1 MAKVYAPLQDYNGI
15 SASVTFVNGVG
26 ETDNENL
33 LEWFEEKGYTVER
46 EEKPKRGKKTKG
58 ATEETSEGAT
68 EETSEE
74 TSEGATEETTEGV
87 AEEVA
92 EGNE

>member
-1 MAKVYAPLQDYNGI
+1 MAKVYAPLKDYNGI

-46 EEKPKRGKKTKG
+46 DEKPKRAKKAK
-58 ATEETSEGAT
+58 EVT

-74 TSEGATEETTEGV
+74 ATEEV

>member
-1 MAKVYAPLQDYNGI
+1 MAKVYAPLKDYNGI

-46 EEKPKRGKKTKG
+46 DEKPKRAKKTKEV
-58 ATEETSEGAT
+58 TEETSEGAT
-68 EETSEE
+68 EE
-74 TSEGATEETTEGV
+74 V

>member
-1 MAKVYAPLQDYNGI
+1 MAKVYAPLKDYNGI

-33 LEWFEEKGYTVER
+33 LEWFEEHNYTVER
-46 EEKPKRGKKTKG
+46 EEKPKRTKKTKEE
-58 ATEETSEGAT
+58 TEETSDGENKEGT
-68 EETSEE
+68 
-74 TSEGATEETTEGV
+74 
-87 AEEVA
+87 EEVA

>member
-1 MAKVYAPLQDYNGI
+1 MAKVYAPLEDYNGI

-46 EEKPKRGKKTKG
+46 DEKPKRAKKAKEANEETSDG
-58 ATEETSEGAT
+58 ATEETSD
-68 EETSEE
+68 
-74 TSEGATEETTEGV
+74 GATEETTEGV

>member
-1 MAKVYAPLQDYNGI
+1 MAKVYTPLQGYNGI

-46 EEKPKRGKKTKG
+46 EEKSKRAKKAKEV
-58 ATEETSEGAT
+58 TEETSEGAT
-68 EETSEE
+68 EE
-74 TSEGATEETTEGV
+74 V

>member
-1 MAKVYAPLQDYNGI
+1 MAKVYAPLKDYNGI

-46 EEKPKRGKKTKG
+46 EEKPKRAKKAKEV
-58 ATEETSEGAT
+58 TEETSEGET
-68 EETSEE
+68 EE
-74 TSEGATEETTEGV
+74 V

>member
-1 MAKVYAPLQDYNGI
+1 MAKVYTPLQGYNGI
-15 SASVTFVNGVG
+15 SASVEFVNGVG

-46 EEKPKRGKKTKG
+46 EEKPKRAKK
-58 ATEETSEGAT
+58 ATDE
-68 EETSEE
+68 
-74 TSEGATEETTEGV
+74 V

>member
-1 MAKVYAPLQDYNGI
+1 MAKVYAPLKDYNGI

-46 EEKPKRGKKTKG
+46 EEKPKRAKK
-58 ATEETSEGAT
+58 ATEE
-68 EETSEE
+68 
-74 TSEGATEETTEGV
+74 V

>member
-1 MAKVYAPLQDYNGI
+1 MAKVYAPLKDYNGI

-46 EEKPKRGKKTKG
+46 DEKPKRAKKAKEV
-58 ATEETSEGAT
+58 TEETSEGAT
-68 EETSEE
+68 EEVT
-74 TSEGATEETTEGV
+74 
-87 AEEVA
+87 EEVA

>member
-1 MAKVYAPLQDYNGI
+1 MAKVYAPLKEYNGI

-33 LEWFEEKGYTVER
+33 LEWFEERGYTVER
-46 EEKPKRGKKTKG
+46 EKPKRAKKAKEV
-58 ATEETSEGAT
+58 TEETSEGAT
-68 EETSEE
+68 EE
-74 TSEGATEETTEGV
+74 V

>member
-1 MAKVYAPLQDYNGI
+1 MAKVYAPLQGYNGI
-15 SASVTFVNGVG
+15 SASVEFVNGVG

-46 EEKPKRGKKTKG
+46 DEKPKRAKKTKEV
-58 ATEETSEGAT
+58 TEETSEGA
-68 EETSEE
+68 
-74 TSEGATEETTEGV
+74 SEGATEEV

>member
-1 MAKVYAPLQDYNGI
+1 MAKVYTPLKDYNGI

-46 EEKPKRGKKTKG
+46 EEKPKRAKK
-58 ATEETSEGAT
+58 ATEEVT
-68 EETSEE
+68 
-74 TSEGATEETTEGV
+74 
-87 AEEVA
+87 EEVA

>member
-1 MAKVYAPLQDYNGI
+1 MAKVYTPLKDYNGI

-46 EEKPKRGKKTKG
+46 DEKPKRAKKAKDETEEISDG
-58 ATEETSEGAT
+58 ATEEVA
-68 EETSEE
+68 EEVAEK
-74 TSEGATEETTEGV
+74 V

>member
-1 MAKVYAPLQDYNGI
+1 MAKVYTPLQGYNGI
-15 SASVTFVNGVG
+15 SASVEFVNGVG

-33 LEWFEEKGYTVER
+33 LEWFEEKGYTIER
-46 EEKPKRGKKTKG
+46 DEKQKRAKKSKEV
-58 ATEETSEGAT
+58 TEETSEGAT
-68 EETSEE
+68 EE
-74 TSEGATEETTEGV
+74 V

>member
-1 MAKVYAPLQDYNGI
+1 MAKVYTPLKDYNGI
-15 SASVTFVNGVG
+15 SASITFLDGAG

-33 LEWFEEKGYTVER
+33 LEWFEERGYTVER

-58 ATEETSEGAT
+58 ATEETSE
-68 EETSEE
+68 E
-74 TSEGATEETTEGV
+74 TSEGATEETSEGV

>member
-1 MAKVYAPLQDYNGI
+1 MAKVYTPLKDYNGI
-15 SASVTFVNGVG
+15 SASVEFVNGVG

-46 EEKPKRGKKTKG
+46 DEKPKRVKKAKE
-58 ATEETSEGAT
+58 ATEETSEGTT
-68 EETSEE
+68 EE
-74 TSEGATEETTEGV
+74 V

>member
-1 MAKVYAPLQDYNGI
+1 MAKVYAPLKDYNGI

-46 EEKPKRGKKTKG
+46 DEKPKRAKK
-58 ATEETSEGAT
+58 ATEE
-68 EETSEE
+68 
-74 TSEGATEETTEGV
+74 V
-87 AEEVA
+87 AEEVV

>member
-1 MAKVYAPLQDYNGI
+1 MAKVYAPLKDYNGI

-46 EEKPKRGKKTKG
+46 DEKPKRAKK
-58 ATEETSEGAT
+58 AVEEES
-68 EETSEE
+68 
-74 TSEGATEETTEGV
+74 
-87 AEEVA
+87 EEVA

>member
-1 MAKVYAPLQDYNGI
+1 MAKVYAPLKDYNGI

-46 EEKPKRGKKTKG
+46 DEKTKPAKKTKEV
-58 ATEETSEGAT
+58 TEETSEGAT
-68 EETSEE
+68 EE
-74 TSEGATEETTEGV
+74 V

>member
-1 MAKVYAPLQDYNGI
+1 MAKVYAPLKDYSGI
-15 SASVTFVNGVG
+15 SASFTFVNGVG

-46 EEKPKRGKKTKG
+46 EKPKRAKKATED
-58 ATEETSEGAT
+58 ATEE
-68 EETSEE
+68 
-74 TSEGATEETTEGV
+74 V

>member
-1 MAKVYAPLQDYNGI
+1 MAKVYTPLQGYNGI
-15 SASVTFVNGVG
+15 SASVEFVNGVG

-33 LEWFEEKGYTVER
+33 LEWFEEKGYTVEQD
-46 EEKPKRGKKTKG
+46 EKPKRAKKAKE
-58 ATEETSEGAT
+58 ATEETSEGA
-68 EETSEE
+68 
-74 TSEGATEETTEGV
+74 TEGV

>member
-1 MAKVYAPLQDYNGI
+1 MAKVYAPLKDYNGI

-46 EEKPKRGKKTKG
+46 EEKPKRAKKAKEV
-58 ATEETSEGAT
+58 TEETSEGET
-68 EETSEE
+68 EE
-74 TSEGATEETTEGV
+74 V

-92 EGNE
+92 DGNE

>member
-15 SASVTFVNGVG
+15 SASVEFVNGVG

-46 EEKPKRGKKTKG
+46 DEKPKRAKKAK
-58 ATEETSEGAT
+58 EVT

-74 TSEGATEETTEGV
+74 TSEGATEEVTEEV

>member
-1 MAKVYAPLQDYNGI
+1 MAKVYAPLKDYNGI

-46 EEKPKRGKKTKG
+46 EEKPKRAKKSKEV
-58 ATEETSEGAT
+58 TEETSEGAT
-68 EETSEE
+68 EE
-74 TSEGATEETTEGV
+74 V

>member
-1 MAKVYAPLQDYNGI
+1 MAKVYAPLKDYNGI

-46 EEKPKRGKKTKG
+46 EKSKRAKKATED
-58 ATEETSEGAT
+58 ATEE
-68 EETSEE
+68 
-74 TSEGATEETTEGV
+74 V

>member
-46 EEKPKRGKKTKG
+46 DEKPKRGKKTK
-58 ATEETSEGAT
+58 GAT

>member
-1 MAKVYAPLQDYNGI
+1 MAKVYAPLKDYNGI
-15 SASVTFVNGVG
+15 SASVEFVNGVG

-46 EEKPKRGKKTKG
+46 EEKPKRAKKTKEV
-58 ATEETSEGAT
+58 TEETSEGAT
-68 EETSEE
+68 EE
-74 TSEGATEETTEGV
+74 V

>member
-1 MAKVYAPLQDYNGI
+1 MAKVYTPLKDYNGI

-33 LEWFEEKGYTVER
+33 LEWFEERGYTVER
-46 EEKPKRGKKTKG
+46 EEKPKRGKKTK
-58 ATEETSEGAT
+58 GAT

>member
-1 MAKVYAPLQDYNGI
+1 MAKVYTPLEGYNGI
-15 SASVTFVNGVG
+15 SASVEFVNGVG

-46 EEKPKRGKKTKG
+46 EKPKRAKK
-58 ATEETSEGAT
+58 ATEDVA
-68 EETSEE
+68 EE
-74 TSEGATEETTEGV
+74 V

>member
-1 MAKVYAPLQDYNGI
+1 MAKVYTPLQGYNGI
-15 SASVTFVNGVG
+15 SASVEFVNGVG

-46 EEKPKRGKKTKG
+46 DEKPKRVKKAKE

-68 EETSEE
+68 EE
-74 TSEGATEETTEGV
+74 V

-92 EGNE
+92 ECNE

>member
-1 MAKVYAPLQDYNGI
+1 MAKVYAPLKDYNGI
-15 SASVTFVNGVG
+15 SASVTFINGVG

-46 EEKPKRGKKTKG
+46 DEKPKRAKKAK
-58 ATEETSEGAT
+58 EVT

-74 TSEGATEETTEGV
+74 ATEEV

>member
-1 MAKVYAPLQDYNGI
+1 MAKVYTPLQGYNGI

-46 EEKPKRGKKTKG
+46 DEKPKRAKKAKEVTEETSDG
-58 ATEETSEGAT
+58 ATEE
-68 EETSEE
+68 
-74 TSEGATEETTEGV
+74 V

>member
-1 MAKVYAPLQDYNGI
+1 MAKVYAPLKDYNGI

-26 ETDNENL
+26 ETDNESL

-46 EEKPKRGKKTKG
+46 DEKPKRAKKAKEV
-58 ATEETSEGAT
+58 TEETSEGAT
-68 EETSEE
+68 EE
-74 TSEGATEETTEGV
+74 V
-87 AEEVA
+87 AEEVV

>member
-1 MAKVYAPLQDYNGI
+1 MAKVYAPLKDYNGI
-15 SASVTFVNGVG
+15 SASVEFVNGVG

-46 EEKPKRGKKTKG
+46 EEKPKRAKKAKEV
-58 ATEETSEGAT
+58 TEETSEGAT
-68 EETSEE
+68 EE
-74 TSEGATEETTEGV
+74 V

>member
-1 MAKVYAPLQDYNGI
+1 MAKVYAPLKDYNGI

-46 EEKPKRGKKTKG
+46 DEKPKRAKKAKE

-68 EETSEE
+68 EEE
-74 TSEGATEETTEGV
+74 T
-87 AEEVA
+87 EEVA

>member
-1 MAKVYAPLQDYNGI
+1 MAKVYAPLEGYNGI
-15 SASVTFVNGVG
+15 SASVEFVNGVG

-46 EEKPKRGKKTKG
+46 EKPKRAKK
-58 ATEETSEGAT
+58 ATEDVA
-68 EETSEE
+68 EE
-74 TSEGATEETTEGV
+74 V

>member
-1 MAKVYAPLQDYNGI
+1 MAKVYAPLKDYNGI

-46 EEKPKRGKKTKG
+46 EKPKRAKKATED
-58 ATEETSEGAT
+58 ATEE
-68 EETSEE
+68 
-74 TSEGATEETTEGV
+74 V

>member
-1 MAKVYAPLQDYNGI
+1 MAKVYAPLEDYNGI

-46 EEKPKRGKKTKG
+46 DEKPKRAKKAKEATEETSDG
-58 ATEETSEGAT
+58 ATEETSD
-68 EETSEE
+68 
-74 TSEGATEETTEGV
+74 GATEETTEGV